1 MVLKVYLK
9 ILLIVLLYA
18 IWVFDNFILA
28 EDLLV
33 KALRSIKTCIL
44 VNKNLWEKLFSSLES
59 PVTFE
64 YIFKGTSVPFFIPDF
79 NLLSCKLDS
88 FTFEVFEIR
97 IWN

>member
-33 KALRSIKTCIL
+33 KALWSLKTCIL

>member
-9 ILLIVLLYA
+9 TLLIVLLYA

-33 KALRSIKTCIL
+33 KALRSLKTCIL